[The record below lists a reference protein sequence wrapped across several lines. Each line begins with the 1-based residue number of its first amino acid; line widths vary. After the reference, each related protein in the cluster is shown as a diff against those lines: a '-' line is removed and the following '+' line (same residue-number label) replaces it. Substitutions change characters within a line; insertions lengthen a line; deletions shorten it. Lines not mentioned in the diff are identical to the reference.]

1 MSLDSFMPESVQSL
15 FDDTIFEVRKNYKS
29 HAKLLGANLADYC
42 QQNYV
47 PSPTYSL
54 SGATPDLKGYQ

>member
-1 MSLDSFMPESVQSL
+1 MAESVQSL

-29 HAKLLGANLADYC
+29 HPKLLGANLADYC

-54 SGATPDLKGYQ
+54 SGATPYLKGY